1 MSERIGNRVEV
12 SDDEVGSL
20 NKVVAPQKPASTQA
34 DATESRAAPTP
45 QAKAKGE
52 ESEEKGTDWVE
63 IEDPKLKAR
72 FNRLYR
78 HTKEANE
85 RAEKTERQIALLA
98 EQNGKLQ
105 KALESIAGGLKDK
118 ETQAEL
124 ANLKK
129 SAKEALATGDTEAFM
144 EVNERLLEIKQEAK
158 KPPAPAVEAQPAI
171 SQTELQVLQ
180 SWQTAKGDDGEPI
193 RPWAMPDHAEF
204 AATQDMIQRVSNEP
218 GMANASIRELLREV
232 DKRMARILSDDDDE
246 DETPNPVR
254 RAFAAPR
261 GRPAPAERQ
270 STALSNQERVIA
282 EAMFMGGRGS
292 LAKTAKEAHELYLK
306 QKRLTGRAVAV
317 ED

>member
-12 SDDEVGSL
+12 SDDEV
-20 NKVVAPQKPASTQA
+20 ATPQKPAAPQA
-34 DATESRAAPTP
+34 TSPEPKPTAAPKA
-45 QAKAKGE
+45 QAKAE
-52 ESEEKGTDWVE
+52 EGEEKGTDWVE

-124 ANLKK
+124 ATLKK
-129 SAKEALATGDTEAFM
+129 EAKEALATGDTEAFM
-144 EVNERLLEIKQEAK
+144 EVNERLLEMKQESK
-158 KPPAPAVEAQPAI
+158 KPPAPAAEAAPPI
-171 SQTELQVLQ
+171 TQTEMQVLQ
-180 SWQTAKGDDGEPI
+180 GWQTAKGDDGEPL
-193 RPWAMPDHAEF
+193 RPWALPNHPEF
-204 AATQDMIQRVSNEP
+204 AATQEMIQKVANEP
-218 GMANASIRELLREV
+218 GMGNASIRELLKEV
-232 DKRMARILSDDDDE
+232 DKRMARLMDDDDE
-246 DETPNPVR
+246 DDTPNPVR
-254 RAFAAPR
+254 RAFASPR

-270 STALSNQERVIA
+270 QTNLSNQERVIA

-306 QKRLTGRAVAV
+306 QKKAIGRAVAV

>member
-1 MSERIGNRVEV
+1 MTTERIGSRVEV
-12 SDDEVGSL
+12 SDDEV
-20 NKVVAPQKPASTQA
+20 VAPQKPVATQA
-34 DATESRAAPTP
+34 PSPEPRAAPAP
-45 QAKAKGE
+45 QAKAKAE
-52 ESEEKGTDWVE
+52 EGEEKGTDWVE

-124 ANLKK
+124 ADLKK

-144 EVNERLLEIKQEAK
+144 EANERLLEIKQEAK
-158 KPPAPAVEAQPAI
+158 KPADPPPEAAPQI
-171 SQTELQVLQ
+171 TETERQVLNG
-180 SWQTAKGDDGEPI
+180 WQNAKGEDGEPL
-193 RPWAMPDHAEF
+193 RPWASEGHPEF
-204 AATQDMIQRVSNEP
+204 ASMKDILNRVANAP
-218 GMANASIRELLREV
+218 GMQDAPIREILREV
-232 DKRMARILSDDDDE
+232 DKRMARILSPDDE
-246 DETPNPVR
+246 DEDTPNPVR
-254 RAFAAPR
+254 RAFASPR

-292 LAKTAKEAHELYLK
+292 LAKTTKEAHELYLK

>member
-1 MSERIGNRVEV
+1 MTERIGNRVEV
-12 SDDEVGSL
+12 SDDEVS
-20 NKVVAPQKPASTQA
+20 AAQKPAATQA
-34 DATESRAAPTP
+34 PAAEPKPAAPKP
-45 QAKAKGE
+45 QAKAE
-52 ESEEKGTDWVE
+52 EGEEKGTDWVE

-105 KALESIAGGLKDK
+105 KALESIAGGLKDR

-124 ANLKK
+124 ADLKK

-158 KPPAPAVEAQPAI
+158 KPAPAAEAAPAI
-171 SQTELQVLQ
+171 TQTEMQVLQ
-180 SWQTAKGDDGEPI
+180 SWQSAKGDDGEVL
-193 RPWAMPDHAEF
+193 RPWAMPNHPEF
-204 AATQDMIQRVSNEP
+204 AATQEMIQKVANEP
-218 GMANASIRELLREV
+218 GMGNASIRELLKEV
-232 DKRMARILSDDDDE
+232 DKRMAKLMDADDDDE
-246 DETPNPVR
+246 DTPNPVR
-254 RAFAAPR
+254 RAFASPR

-270 STALSNQERVIA
+270 QTNLSNQERVIA

-306 QKRLTGRAVAV
+306 QKKAIGRAVAV

>member
-1 MSERIGNRVEV
+1 MTTERIGSRVEV
-12 SDDEVGSL
+12 SDDEV
-20 NKVVAPQKPASTQA
+20 VAPQKPAATQ
-34 DATESRAAPTP
+34 TPSPEPRAASAP
-45 QAKAKGE
+45 QAKAKAE
-52 ESEEKGTDWVE
+52 EGEEKGTDWVE

-124 ANLKK
+124 ASLKK

-144 EVNERLLEIKQEAK
+144 EVNERLLEMKADAK
-158 KPPAPAVEAQPAI
+158 KPVPVVQPQDTPPPI

-180 SWQTAKGDDGEPI
+180 NWQNAKGDDGESL
-193 RPWAMPDHAEF
+193 RPWAMPDHPEF

-218 GMANASIRELLREV
+218 AMANASIRELLREV
-232 DKRMARILSDDDDE
+232 DKRMARIFSDDDE
-246 DETPNPVR
+246 EEIPNPVR
-254 RAFAAPR
+254 RAFASPR

-292 LAKTAKEAHELYLK
+292 LAKTTKEAHELYLK

>member
-12 SDDEVGSL
+12 SDDEV
-20 NKVVAPQKPASTQA
+20 ATPQKPAA
-34 DATESRAAPTP
+34 P
-45 QAKAKGE
+45 QAVSPEPKPAATPAPKAKAE
-52 ESEEKGTDWVE
+52 EGEEKGTDWVE

-85 RAEKTERQIALLA
+85 RAEKTERQISLLA

-124 ANLKK
+124 ATLKK
-129 SAKEALATGDTEAFM
+129 EAKEALATGDTEAFM
-144 EVNERLLEIKQEAK
+144 EVNERLLEMKQESK
-158 KPPAPAVEAQPAI
+158 RPPAPAAEAAPPI
-171 SQTELQVLQ
+171 TQTEMQVLQ
-180 SWQTAKGDDGEPI
+180 GWQTAKGDDGEPL
-193 RPWAMPDHAEF
+193 RPWALPNHPEF
-204 AATQDMIQRVSNEP
+204 AATQEMIQKVANEP
-218 GMANASIRELLREV
+218 GMGNASIRELLKEV
-232 DKRMARILSDDDDE
+232 DKRMVRLMDDDDE
-246 DETPNPVR
+246 DDAPNPVR
-254 RAFAAPR
+254 RAFTSPR

-270 STALSNQERVIA
+270 QTNLSNQERVIA

-306 QKRLTGRAVAV
+306 QKKAIGRAVAV

>member
-34 DATESRAAPTP
+34 DATEPRAAPTP
-45 QAKAKGE
+45 QAKSKAE
-52 ESEEKGTDWVE
+52 EGEEKGTDWVE

-171 SQTELQVLQ
+171 TQTELQVLQ

-254 RAFAAPR
+254 RAFASPR

-270 STALSNQERVIA
+270 STVLSNQERVIA